1 MSSENFATDTDA
13 TCNIKV
19 VVYPS
24 SLIRSRAEYLDQQ
37 LGVATDLQAL
47 KKCSRHN
54 RGGWLPLLR
63 AGPETGF
70 PEVAPSNDIYYQEGT
85 PMDSWYSRF
94 GIQKGEED
102 AQDAWI
108 TASHLKVTRD
118 SPRLRLLKLHQDK
131 FKDNCQQGLTRTWIE
146 SGD

>member
-1 MSSENFATDTDA
+1 
-13 TCNIKV
+13 
-19 VVYPS
+19 
-24 SLIRSRAEYLDQQ
+24 
-37 LGVATDLQAL
+37 
-47 KKCSRHN
+47 
-54 RGGWLPLLR
+54 
-63 AGPETGF
+63 
-70 PEVAPSNDIYYQEGT
+70 
-85 PMDSWYSRF
+85 MDSWYGRF